1 MVGLRPEEASS
12 SPSVNSVFAENI
24 TKTMV
29 CKKLRAIFYVVFL
42 HFLFLKSMLAAFV
55 DSNLML
61 WWVFIRSSYA

>member
-12 SPSVNSVFAENI
+12 SQSVNSVFAENI

-42 HFLFLKSMLAAFV
+42 HFLSLKGCL
-55 DSNLML
+55 LRL
-61 WWVFIRSSYA
+61 